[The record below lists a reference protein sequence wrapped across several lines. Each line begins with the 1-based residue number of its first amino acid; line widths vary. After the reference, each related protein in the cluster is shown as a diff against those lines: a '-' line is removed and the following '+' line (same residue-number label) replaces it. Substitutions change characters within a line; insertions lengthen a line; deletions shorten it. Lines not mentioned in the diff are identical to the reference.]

1 MVMSLPSPKV
11 VGTSDPGDKWP
22 ETVIIKNNKHD
33 ITWQGGGGGT
43 VCLALT
49 LALPAFLWPV
59 NREASRVED
68 CTYKRR
74 ATPKGKEPSPGRV
87 DEFNQ
92 RPLPTLLSHYVP
104 QDGLI

>member
-1 MVMSLPSPKV
+1 MH
-11 VGTSDPGDKWP
+11 
-22 ETVIIKNNKHD
+22 II
-33 ITWQGGGGGT
+33 WQGEGGGP

-49 LALPAFLWPV
+49 LALSAFLWPV
-59 NREASRVED
+59 NRKASRVEG

-74 ATPKGKEPSPGRV
+74 VTPKGKGPSPGRV

-92 RPLPTLLSHYVP
+92 RPLPTLPSYYVP